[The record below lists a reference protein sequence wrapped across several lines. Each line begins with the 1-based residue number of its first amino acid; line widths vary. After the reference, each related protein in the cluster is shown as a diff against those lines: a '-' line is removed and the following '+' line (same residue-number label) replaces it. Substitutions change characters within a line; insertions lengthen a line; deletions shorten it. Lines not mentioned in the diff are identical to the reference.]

1 MMRLRPALMQYL
13 FPGINGIKGQTGL
26 QGEKGFAGACGTT
39 VHKVHALIPNC
50 DAPQDLAVWLE
61 TTAATVSTASREPLV
76 LAETM
81 ETRAR
86 FARACTRMF
95 GERLTLLVFCG
106 SRRAPRA
113 SRVQSVCQVR
123 THPRVL
129 QATRV
134 SPEWCARNVISTTL

>member
-1 MMRLRPALMQYL
+1 MCVFAHTRSNHRVIKVSRVLQAKLVCQVRSLEIVLLFSPLLMQYL

-39 VHKVHALIPNC
+39 AHKVHALIPNGN
-50 DAPQDLAVWLE
+50 APQDLAVWLE

-86 FARACTRMF
+86 FARAC
-95 GERLTLLVFCG
+95 
-106 SRRAPRA
+106 
-113 SRVQSVCQVR
+113 VR
-123 THPRVL
+123 KL
-129 QATRV
+129 NA
-134 SPEWCARNVISTTL
+134 